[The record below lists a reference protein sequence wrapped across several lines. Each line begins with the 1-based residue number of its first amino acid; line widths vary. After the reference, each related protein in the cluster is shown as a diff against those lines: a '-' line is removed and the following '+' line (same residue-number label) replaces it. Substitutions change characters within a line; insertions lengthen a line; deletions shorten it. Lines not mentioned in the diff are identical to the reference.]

1 MLKMSYSKFS
11 FDVYRN
17 PISETI
23 GEVNEQPLSLACL
36 LFKAKQL
43 TFSMDTS
50 EVLVNRSAIKPHPLR
65 PYYTP
70 GLVPNYTSITT
81 NASSSTPSSLSSDAI
96 SSNAKDTFKQY
107 ARFAGLKFMTTA
119 VLGPF
124 ETGKTLLQVQYLP
137 HEDIEVVAPFD
148 PTHPN
153 PIPEVAAE
161 MYI

>member
-1 MLKMSYSKFS
+1 
-11 FDVYRN
+11 
-17 PISETI
+17 
-23 GEVNEQPLSLACL
+23 
-36 LFKAKQL
+36 
-43 TFSMDTS
+43 MDAP
-50 EVLVNRSAIKPHPLR
+50 EVLVSRSSIKPHPLR

-96 SSNAKDTFKQY
+96 GSNAQETLKEY

-137 HEDIEVVAPFD
+137 HEDIEVVAPLAT
-148 PTHPN
+148 PQAAVA
-153 PIPEVAAE
+153 EVSKE
-161 MYI
+161 ELTVYIICSLPYSLIGCS